1 MRKHCYARDSRIN
14 NTEWNFASRVVSP
27 PKFCRIYS
35 GKKKVERV

>member
-1 MRKHCYARDSRIN
+1 MDVKDGSHLD
-14 NTEWNFASRVVSP
+14 TEWNFASRVVSP